1 MYKRQSYEWVR
12 GRFDVISCVEGDY
25 EQALALKI
33 AFKNSGLMDD
43 LMVHEVIDY
52 NKAFKNA
59 ADATKSVIK
68 PAE

>member
-1 MYKRQSYEWVR
+1 MYQILVLSFFPY
-12 GRFDVISCVEGDY
+12 Y

-52 NKAFKNA
+52 NKAFQNA
-59 ADATKSVIK
+59 ANAANSVIK
-68 PAE
+68 PGK